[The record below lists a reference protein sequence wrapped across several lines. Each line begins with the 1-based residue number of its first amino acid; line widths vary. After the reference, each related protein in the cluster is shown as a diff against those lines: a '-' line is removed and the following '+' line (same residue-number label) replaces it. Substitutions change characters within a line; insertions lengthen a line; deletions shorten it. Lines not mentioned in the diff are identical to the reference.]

1 MAIKNMNHLYRKMS
15 ELTSVFEN
23 MYQNIASIR
32 ETYDEMRIEAN
43 DTYMESQ
50 RYWDQQAADALSNAS
65 GLSAEKKRKMQEMI
79 SGLES
84 LEEQLCAVDKSY
96 ARRRN
101 GEFALLSSEGAVDY
115 TNVTDFY
122 SKLAEIHDE
131 AIKIARE
138 CSLTVKAHP
147 IQELGMLFSSRR
159 KEMYERL
166 YLLLLE
172 SKKVRKLAEEKL
184 ISGDNNVR
192 SNWTN
197 KRDSE
202 IAKAAEETEEILQM
216 IDEREKEEIQQLL
229 YRVNAQLDD
238 VLSRS
243 DVSMLRQLAEL
254 LGDNNVL
261 PDECCEQIC
270 LGELRIDLSS
280 VAQYREAVDFIN
292 EHYAGFIKGT
302 DLTLPAIFDIGNG
315 VNIAFSNNGNS
326 NAAKEAIHSVM
337 FSMLKNQPASRQT
350 FILSDPEGRSKGF
363 DTYLD
368 FLRQYPDVMG
378 GKVLTTKDAIK
389 DAIKELCRYIDE
401 IGQTKLVGY
410 RNIFDY
416 NLVVVD
422 KQETLKCLCLLDFPK
437 YFDDE
442 MLDSLYN
449 IVRNGSEYGVQVL
462 IDFNERAL
470 TDRRSDNYV
479 DVLSKI
485 ITECTSVEYM
495 FGKWKFENGVS
506 FDFSSTPDFQEI
518 RNFTDVFIEQY
529 KEIKNTSLP
538 IGKILPREQ
547 WFEGNTAERLA
558 IPIGKNEDGD
568 IQELVFGQGTSH
580 YALVIGS
587 TGSGKSTF
595 LHTIIMSAIAS
606 FSPDELN
613 LYLMDFK
620 SGTEFKVYA
629 EKNIPHIKLLAL
641 DAMQE
646 FGKSILDNLMDEM
659 KRRSELFNELIKQGL
674 NVKDIEDYRRLT
686 GKKLPRILVVADEF
700 QILFSEESN
709 RKIANYCG
717 GKFADAISLF
727 RVYGMHFVMA
737 TQTLSRLSSGFA
749 IRKSTMNEMYVRIG
763 LKCTESECTALFG
776 DKNGRTAF
784 SKMGTEKGAG
794 VYCEDYVLGKPVG
807 FKVAYCD
814 ETTQDSM
821 LQEIEA
827 HYSLLE
833 PREKTKVFSGNSV
846 PDIREC
852 KELYEVDPKEVFSS
866 VSILLGEPIKIEKP
880 VRLNVGRT
888 KRNNLLIVGGEQS
901 MLDQLVSLYLLGA
914 IKTRPRKSL
923 DINEES
929 VYLFDGLHIIGEDYS
944 DNVGSVVRSCR
955 QDICIADTNEEVIK
969 DLDEVYSIYE
979 ERRADRLAGKKKDF
993 HTVHIVINNIQWIES
1008 VNMIMQNKSV
1018 NEFIAV
1024 QEEKVDKNDPF
1035 GFLNDS
1041 TSATLSLMDSFLSDM
1056 KEEKKQRQSNR
1067 NVSYNSKL
1075 ITLIESGYT
1084 YGINVVMTSPD
1095 FISIK
1100 EYLYGVIP
1108 KFGNRIVFGMS
1119 NSDADRI
1126 VPEAKT
1132 ENLRSNIVIYYDGI
1146 NPAYQFKPFAGIK
1159 EYASKI

>member
-1 MAIKNMNHLYRKMS
+1 MS

-23 MYQNIASIR
+23 MYSNASSIR
-32 ETYDEMRIEAN
+32 ESYDEMRREAN
-43 DTYMESQ
+43 ETYMESQ
-50 RYWDQQAADALSNAS
+50 RYWDQQATDALSNAT
-65 GLSAEKKRKMQEMI
+65 GLSNEKKRKIQEMI
-79 SGLES
+79 AGLES
-84 LEEQLCAVDKSY
+84 IEEQLCQVDKSY
-96 ARRRN
+96 ARRRH
-101 GEFALLSSEGAVDY
+101 GEFALLSSEGVIDY
-115 TNVTDFY
+115 TNVTDYY

-131 AIKIARE
+131 AIRIARE
-138 CSLTVKAHP
+138 CSLTVKAQP
-147 IQELGMLFSSRR
+147 IQELGMLFSSKR
-159 KEMYERL
+159 KDMYERL

-172 SKKVRKLAEEKL
+172 SKKVRKLAEDKIL
-184 ISGDNNVR
+184 SGDSNIR
-192 SNWTN
+192 SNWTT

-202 IAKAAEETEEILQM
+202 IAKAAEETDEILQM
-216 IDEREKEEIQQLL
+216 IDEREEEDIRQLL
-229 YRVNAQLDD
+229 YTINAQLDG
-238 VLSRS
+238 VLSRA
-243 DVSMLRQLAEL
+243 DVGMLSQLAEL
-254 LGDNNVL
+254 LGDNNIL
-261 PDECCEQIC
+261 PDECCEQIS

-292 EHYAGFIKGT
+292 DHYAGFIKGT
-302 DLTLPAIFDIGNG
+302 DLALPAIFDIGNG
-315 VNIAFSNNGNS
+315 VNISFTNHGNS
-326 NAAKEAIHSVM
+326 GAAKDAIHSVM
-337 FSMLKNQPASRQT
+337 FSMLKNQPASRQE

-363 DTYLD
+363 DSYLD

-378 GKVLTTKDAIK
+378 GKVLTTKDTIK
-389 DAIKELCRYIDE
+389 DAVKELSRFVDE
-401 IGQTKLVGY
+401 IGQTKLIGY
-410 RNIFDY
+410 GNIFEY
-416 NLVVVD
+416 NSAVVD
-422 KQETLKCLCLLDFPK
+422 KQESLKCLCLLDFPK

-442 MLDSLYN
+442 MLDALYN
-449 IVRNGSEYGVQVL
+449 IVRNGAEYGVQVL
-462 IDFNERAL
+462 IDFNESAL
-470 TDRRSDNYV
+470 IDRRSDNYI

-485 ITECTSVEYM
+485 ITECISVEYM
-495 FGKWKFENGVS
+495 FGKWKFENGVTLHLAT
-506 FDFSSTPDFQEI
+506 TPDYHIVKQFV
-518 RNFTDVFIEQY
+518 DVFSDQY

-538 IGKILPREQ
+538 IGKILSRDN

-558 IPIGKNEDGD
+558 IPIGKNENGD

-646 FGKSILDNLMDEM
+646 FGKSILDKLMDEM
-659 KRRSELFNELIKQGL
+659 KRRSDLFNELIKQGL

-700 QILFSEESN
+700 QILFSEENN

-727 RVYGMHFVMA
+727 RVYGMHFIMA
-737 TQTLSRLSSGFA
+737 TQTLSRLSSGFS
-749 IRKSTMNEMYVRIG
+749 IRKSTLNEMYVRIG

-776 DKNGRTAF
+776 DKKGRDAF
-784 SKMGTEKGAG
+784 EKMGTEKGAG
-794 VYCEDYVLGKPVG
+794 VYCEDYVLGKPIG

-814 ETTQDSM
+814 EITQENM
-821 LQEIEA
+821 LQEIES

-846 PDIREC
+846 PDIRDC
-852 KELYEVDPKEVFSS
+852 KEFYEVDPREIFSS
-866 VSILLGEPIKIEKP
+866 VSILMGDPIKIDKP
-880 VRLNVGRT
+880 VRLNIGRT
-888 KRNNLLIVGGEQS
+888 KRNNLLIVGGDQS
-901 MLDQLVSLYLLGA
+901 MLDQLVALYMLGA
-914 IKTRPRKSL
+914 TKTRPRKSL
-923 DINEES
+923 NVRDAS

-944 DNVGSVVRSCR
+944 ENVRSIVRTCK
-955 QDICIADTNEEVIK
+955 QDICVADTNEEIIK
-969 DLDEVYSIYE
+969 GLDEVYSIYE
-979 ERRADRLAGKKKDF
+979 ERRADRLSGKKADF

-1008 VNMIMQNKSV
+1008 INMILQNKSV
-1018 NEFIAV
+1018 NEFV
-1024 QEEKVDKNDPF
+1024 VTQEEKVDKNDPF

-1056 KEEKKQRQSNR
+1056 NEDKKQRKSNK
-1067 NVSYNSKL
+1067 NVSYSAKL
-1075 ITLIESGYT
+1075 MTLIESGYT

-1100 EYLYGVIP
+1100 EYMYGVIP
-1108 KFGNRIVFGMS
+1108 KFGNRIVFGLS

-1126 VPEAKT
+1126 IPEAKT
-1132 ENLRSNIVIYYDGI
+1132 ENIRNNIVIYYDGI
-1146 NPAYQFKPFAGIK
+1146 NPAYQFKPFAGIM
-1159 EYASKI
+1159 EYVSKM